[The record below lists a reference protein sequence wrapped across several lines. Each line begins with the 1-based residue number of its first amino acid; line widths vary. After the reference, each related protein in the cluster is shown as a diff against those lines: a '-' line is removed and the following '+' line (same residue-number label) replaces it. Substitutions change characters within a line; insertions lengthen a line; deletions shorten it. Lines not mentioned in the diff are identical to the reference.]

1 MLVRDSRMNKVC
13 VALFSC
19 LLAILYSSLVTPEGQ
34 AQTRRRTQAPTYNS
48 LPPAQFQSL
57 MRQPGTID
65 PDLPVVNGLHLHEG
79 LSRRPNTPGAAVP
92 YEPGE
97 PSLNGALVRW
107 DTRKMPLKI
116 WISEGK
122 KLPEVPFEMLQQE
135 RVPRVQSMLSNPR
148 SFDELPE
155 CPGWK
160 PEMNDAVAEGF
171 ELWREFEKE
180 GLISFGFVDSPM
192 QADVLVFF
200 TDRFVGAAGPGG
212 TNVHALTMGQV
223 FTPQQVQMK
232 FQRGEPT
239 VPVVMELCVNEETHK
254 LQADAAHEFGHALG
268 IKAHSPYREDLMY
281 VNRAVTQLS
290 AADKATIRALYKTQ
304 PKYWYY

>member
-1 MLVRDSRMNKVC
+1 MNKVC

-19 LLAILYSSLVTPEGQ
+19 LLAILYSCAKPPETQ
-34 AQTRRRTQAPTYNS
+34 AQARKRTQSPTYNA

-57 MRQPGTID
+57 MRQPGTLD
-65 PDLPVVNGLHLHEG
+65 NDLPLVDGLHLQEG
-79 LSRRPNTPGAAVP
+79 LSRGRSAGSSVSAP
-92 YEPGE
+92 YQPGE

-107 DTRKMPLKI
+107 DTRKMPLKV

-122 KLPEVPFEMLQQE
+122 RLPEVPFETLQQE
-135 RVPRVQSMLSNPR
+135 RVPRIQAMLSNLK
-148 SFDELPE
+148 SFDELQE
-155 CPGWK
+155 APGWK
-160 PEMNDAVAEGF
+160 PEMNDAVAEGI
-171 ELWREFEKE
+171 EQWREFEKE
-180 GLISFGFVDSPM
+180 GLLSFGFVDSPV

-200 TDRFVGAAGPGG
+200 TDKFVGAAGPGG

-239 VPVVMELCVNEETHK
+239 VPIVMEFCVNDETIK

-290 AADKATIRALYKTQ
+290 AADKATLRALYKAQ